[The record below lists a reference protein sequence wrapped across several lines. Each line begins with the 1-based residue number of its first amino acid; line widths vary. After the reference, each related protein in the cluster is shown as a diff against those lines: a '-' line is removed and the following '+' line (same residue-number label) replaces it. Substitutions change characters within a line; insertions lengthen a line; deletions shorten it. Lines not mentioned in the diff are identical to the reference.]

1 MASACNPAPLKAR
14 SVQIAATLLV
24 AACARPPAWPAP
36 ALGAMPFPVDSA
48 RIAVVAPGVTHRFI
62 RSSAGPWS
70 VNLIYVDLD
79 RCTTVKAVASSDS
92 TTVRMKTT
100 EMLATLAQ
108 PRNVLGGVNAD
119 FFNLRTGAPT
129 NLLVIDG
136 RMRTPPIA
144 QPVLAVDSAGSAH
157 IGFFTLIDSTLVPFH
172 PLQAVGGRPVLA
184 RDSAIA
190 AEVDTFGS
198 AGFRGPNPRTA
209 AGISRGGTRLILAVI
224 DGRTSHDAGMTLRQ
238 TADLMLAL
246 GARDAIN
253 LDGGGS
259 TTMVVADSSGELRVV
274 NHPSDK
280 EGERAVGDALA
291 VVRRCR

>member
-1 MASACNPAPLKAR
+1 VL
-14 SVQIAATLLV
+14 
-24 AACARPPAWPAP
+24 
-36 ALGAMPFPVDSA
+36 
-48 RIAVVAPGVTHRFI
+48 
-62 RSSAGPWS
+62 
-70 VNLIYVDLD
+70 YVDLD

-100 EMLATLAQ
+100 GMLATLGQ
-108 PRNVLGGVNAD
+108 QHDVLGGVNAD

-144 QPVLAVDSAGSAH
+144 QPVLAVDSTGSAH

-184 RDSAIA
+184 RDSVVA

-209 AGISRGGTRLILAVI
+209 AGISRDGTRLILAVV

-259 TTMVVADSSGELRVV
+259 STLVFADPSASGALRIA
-274 NHPSDK
+274 NRPSDK
-280 EGERAVGDALA
+280 VERAVGDALA
-291 VVRRCR
+291 IVNRCQ